1 MTRLELL
8 INGNNLSSYAL
19 IGMEIIEVSV
29 DGIGRSKILT
39 SSSPQDQ
46 EVVFDSTNGSLTF
59 AETFDN
65 VQIFVLYQNA

>member
-39 SSSPQDQ
+39 SGSPQDQ